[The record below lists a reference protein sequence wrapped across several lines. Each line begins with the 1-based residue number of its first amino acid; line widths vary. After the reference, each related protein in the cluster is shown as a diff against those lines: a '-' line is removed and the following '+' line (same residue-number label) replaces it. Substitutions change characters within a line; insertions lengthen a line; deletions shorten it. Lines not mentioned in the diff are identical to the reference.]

1 MESQT
6 ENRKQKTDGGENVE
20 SQICDSTFKEALS
33 EIKRGVQEIIGF
45 ETIEKL
51 VKNYFEKGQS
61 YTIKA
66 GFDPTAPDLHLGHT
80 VLLQKLATLQKYGAK
95 VFFLIGDFTGM
106 IGDPTG
112 KSETRKP
119 LSKEQ
124 VLINAKTY
132 EEQVKK
138 VLDMEKAE
146 IVFNSVWLDK
156 LGTRGM
162 LELSAKFSVARMLE
176 RDDFEK
182 RFKGQNPI
190 SIVEFFYPLL
200 QGYDSVA
207 LECDIEIGGTD
218 QKFNLLMGRHL
229 QRSYGLEKEQAVIMM
244 PLLEGLDGVAKMS
257 KSLGN
262 YVGITQ
268 EPQEMFGRIL
278 SISDSLMW
286 RYYELLSE
294 KSLQEVESLKCG
306 VESGELHPKAVKEN
320 LAIEIITRYH
330 NAEAALKAQA
340 EFAKVFSK
348 DELPSEIEE
357 FTKQAGIWVALAM
370 QECGLCASNSEAMRL
385 IKQGGVKIN
394 GEKLEDSKLNLSVGE
409 YILQV
414 GKRKFA
420 KVIVKDS

>member
-1 MESQT
+1 M
-6 ENRKQKTDGGENVE
+6 NVE
-20 SQICDSTFKEALS
+20 SQISTALE
-33 EIKRGVQEIIGF
+33 EIKRGTQEIIGL
-45 ETIEKL
+45 ETIEDL
-51 VKNYFEKGQS
+51 VSAYFKEGKTF
-61 YTIKA
+61 TIKA

-80 VLLQKLATLQKYGAK
+80 VLLQKLATFQKYGAK
-95 VFFLIGDFTGM
+95 VYFLIGDFTGM
-106 IGDPTG
+106 IGDPSG

-124 VLINAKTY
+124 VLANAKTY
-132 EEQVKK
+132 EEQVIK
-138 VLDMEKAE
+138 VLDADKME

-162 LELSAKFSVARMLE
+162 IELAAKFSVARMLE

-182 RFKGQNPI
+182 RFKAQNPI

-207 LECDIEIGGTD
+207 LNCDIEFGGTD

-229 QRSYGLEKEQAVIMM
+229 QRAYGLNKGQSVVMV
-244 PLLEGLDGVAKMS
+244 PLLEGLDGVHKMS

-268 EPQEMFGRIL
+268 EPKEIFGRLL

-286 RYYELLSE
+286 RYYELLST
-294 KSLQEVESLKCG
+294 KTLQEIELLKEG
-306 VESGELHPKAVKEN
+306 VAKGSLHPKAVKED
-320 LAIEIITRYH
+320 LAVEIITRYYDKGCAL
-330 NAEAALKAQA
+330 NAKE
-340 EFAKVFSK
+340 EFAKVFVK
-348 DELPSEIEE
+348 EELPSEMPE
-357 FTKQAGIWVALAM
+357 FKKPCGIWIAQLLS
-370 QECGLCASNSEAMRL
+370 ECNLCTSNSEALRL
-385 IKQGGVKIN
+385 IKQGGVKLN
-394 GEKLEDSKLNLSVGE
+394 SQKVEDSKINLNQGE

-420 KVIVKDS
+420 KIIIQ